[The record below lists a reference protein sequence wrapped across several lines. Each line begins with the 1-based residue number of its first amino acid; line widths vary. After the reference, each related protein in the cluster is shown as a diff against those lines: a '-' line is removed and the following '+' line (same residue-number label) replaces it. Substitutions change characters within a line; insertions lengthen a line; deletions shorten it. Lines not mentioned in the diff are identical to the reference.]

1 MPFFQK
7 FPGAF
12 WLANTMEIF
21 ERMAWY
27 GFYAVS
33 SLYITGSVES
43 GGLGLSSEKRG
54 IIQGIIPFL
63 LYLFPVVTGALADK
77 FGYKRTF
84 FTAYAIMTPAYYL
97 MGQPDGFWGFFFTFL
112 LVAMGAATFKPVVV
126 GTVSH
131 VIADKNKAL
140 GFGIFY
146 MMVNIGGFAG
156 PIVAGVVRN
165 NMGWPWVFRMSS
177 IWIACNFIW
186 LLFYKEPESRS
197 SGLAKELAEA
207 KEKLKDQIDVVAPE
221 ASSQLRSA
229 LSGLGA
235 ALLRLAPT
243 FVAGGFLLGWVPALI
258 AAGGIVVIGILIKI
272 IHSVV
277 PAEVK
282 MLLRKSGQD
291 IVEVLG
297 NGAFFV
303 STMGTIFL
311 LMLAGGDWI
320 SWLDMGIL
328 IAVLIGGNIVIDI
341 IIRAREEEGHGLWQP
356 AKVGDWRF
364 ALYLLVLSGFW
375 TEFNQ
380 LFITMPEYIRDYTDT
395 SDILG
400 WMHGLFNTL
409 GMSGQWTGFLGNL
422 TRDVGVNPHFNINP
436 EFLINIDAGAIVI
449 FQVIISAI
457 FAKRKPFTTM
467 IVGTILT
474 GVGMAMNVYGGM
486 GWVVVAAIFVFA
498 IGEMMASPKSQEY
511 VSLIAPKSKT
521 AMYMGYYFVSMALGN
536 LFGGIL
542 SGQMYGHF
550 GPADR
555 GGVDN
560 PGKMWL
566 IFGII
571 GIATALT
578 LFLYDRIVVQRHP
591 AEEAT
596 V

>member
-1 MPFFQK
+1 MFFQR
-7 FPGAF
+7 FPGTF

-112 LVAMGAATFKPVVV
+112 LVAIGAATFKPVVV

-131 VIADKNKAL
+131 VIANKDKSL

-156 PIVAGVVRN
+156 PIVAGIVRN
-165 NMGWPWVFRMSS
+165 NLGWPWVFRMSS

-186 LLFYKEPESRS
+186 LLFYKEPEARA

-207 KEKLKDQIDVVAPE
+207 KEKLKDQVDMVVEE
-221 ASSQLRSA
+221 AGSQLRST
-229 LSGLGA
+229 LSQIGA
-235 ALLRLAPT
+235 ILVRLAPT
-243 FVAGGFLLGWVPALI
+243 FIVAGFLLGWVPTAI
-258 AAGGIVVIGILIKI
+258 AIGGIVAIGLLLRLL
-272 IHSVV
+272 HAVV
-277 PAEVK
+277 PGEVK
-282 MLLRKSGQD
+282 LLLRKSGED

-311 LMLAGGDWI
+311 LMLAGGDWV
-320 SWLDMGIL
+320 SWADMGYL
-328 IAVLIGGNIVIDI
+328 IAVLLVGNIVVDI
-341 IIRAREEEGHGLWQP
+341 VLRARGTEGHGLWQP

-380 LFITMPEYIRDYTDT
+380 LFITLPEYIRDYTDT
-395 SDILG
+395 SDILN
-400 WMHGLFNTL
+400 WMQGVFNTL
-409 GMSGQWTGFLGNL
+409 GMSGSWNGFLQNL
-422 TRDVGVNPHFNINP
+422 TRDVGVNAHFNINP
-436 EFLINIDAGAIVI
+436 EFLINIDAGAIVL
-449 FQVIISAI
+449 FQVMISAI

-486 GWVVVAAIFVFA
+486 GWIVVAAIFVFA

-521 AMYMGYYFVSMALGN
+521 AMYMGYYFVSVALGN

-550 GPADR
+550 GPAER
-555 GGVDN
+555 GGIDN

-571 GIATALT
+571 GVATAFI

-591 AEEAT
+591 AEEAPA
-596 V
+596 

>member
-1 MPFFQK
+1 MFFK
-7 FPGAF
+7 RFPGTF

-112 LVAMGAATFKPVVV
+112 LVALGAATFKPVVV

-131 VIADKNKAL
+131 VIADKDKSL

-156 PIVAGVVRN
+156 PIVAGIVRN
-165 NMGWPWVFRMSS
+165 NLGWPWVFRMSS
-177 IWIACNFIW
+177 IWIAFNFIW
-186 LLFYKEPESRS
+186 LIFYKEPKTRS
-197 SGLAKELAEA
+197 SSLARELEEA
-207 KEKLKDQIDVVAPE
+207 KERLKDEVEVVVE

-229 LSGLGA
+229 LSQIGA
-235 ALLRLAPT
+235 ILVRLAPT
-243 FVAGGFLLGWVPALI
+243 FVAAGFLLGWVPTLI
-258 AAGGIVVIGILIKI
+258 AMGGIVVVGLLIKI
-272 IHSVV
+272 LHWVV
-277 PAEVK
+277 PGEVK
-282 MLLRKSGQD
+282 LLLRKSGED

-320 SWLDMGIL
+320 SWRNMGIL
-328 IAVLIGGNIVIDI
+328 IAVLIVGNVIVDI
-341 IIRAREEEGHGLWQP
+341 VLRARQEEGRGLWQP
-356 AKVGDWRF
+356 ARVGDWRF

-380 LFITMPEYIRDYTDT
+380 LFITLPEYIRDYTDT

-400 WMHGLFNTL
+400 GMQSLFNTL
-409 GMSGQWTGFLGNL
+409 GMSGSWQGFLHNL
-422 TRDVGVNPHFNINP
+422 TRDVGVNAHFNINP
-436 EFLINIDAGAIVI
+436 EFLINIDAGAIVL
-449 FQVIISAI
+449 FQVAISAI

-486 GWVVVAAIFVFA
+486 GWIVVAAIFVFA

-521 AMYMGYYFVSMALGN
+521 AMYMGYYFVSVALGN

-550 GPADR
+550 GPAER
-555 GGVDN
+555 GGIDQ
-560 PGKMWL
+560 PGTMWL
-566 IFGII
+566 IFGFI
-571 GIATALT
+571 GIATALI
-578 LFLYDRIVVQRHP
+578 LFLYDRIVVQKHP
-591 AEEAT
+591 ADEAT
-596 V
+596 A

>member
-7 FPGAF
+7 FPSAF

-33 SLYITGSVES
+33 TLYLTGSVET

-84 FTAYAIMTPAYYL
+84 FTAYAIMTPAYFL
-97 MGQPDGFWGFFFTFL
+97 LGQPDGFWGFFFCFL
-112 LVAMGAATFKPVVV
+112 LVALGAATFKPVVV

-131 VIADKNKAL
+131 VIDDKYKSL

-146 MMVNIGGFAG
+146 MMVNVGGFVG
-156 PIVAGVVRN
+156 PIVAGIVRN
-165 NMGWPWVFRMSS
+165 DLGWPWVFRMSS

-186 LLFYKEPESRS
+186 LAFYKEPLGRKAA
-197 SGLAKELAEA
+197 LTKELEEA
-207 KEKLKDQIDVVAPE
+207 KAKLADVVQAPVK
-221 ASSQLRSA
+221 SSPPQIL
-229 LSGLGA
+229 A
-235 ALLRLAPT
+235 ALLRGGPT
-243 FVAGGFLLGWVPALI
+243 FIVAGFVLGWTPTLFAL
-258 AAGGIVVIGILIKI
+258 AGLSILSVAIRI
-272 IHSVV
+272 LVAVV
-277 PAEVK
+277 PNEVRL
-282 MLLRKSGQD
+282 LLRKSGED
-291 IVEVLG
+291 VVEVLG

-303 STMGTIFL
+303 STVGTIFL
-311 LMLAGGDWI
+311 LMLAGGEWI
-320 SWLDMGIL
+320 SWENMGIL
-328 IAVLIGGNIVIDI
+328 IAVLIVGNLIVDMFLKK
-341 IIRAREEEGHGLWQP
+341 RGDAEGLWQS

-380 LFITMPEYIRDYTDT
+380 LFITLPEYIRDYTNTD
-395 SDILG
+395 DILHSLQG
-400 WMHGLFNTL
+400 FFNTL
-409 GMSGQWTGFLGNL
+409 GMNGTWQGFLTNM
-422 TRDVGVNPHFNINP
+422 TRAEGVNPVHNINP
-436 EFLINIDAGAIVI
+436 EFLINIDAGAIIV
-449 FQVIISAI
+449 FQVLISAI

-474 GVGMAMNVYGGM
+474 GVGMAMNIYGGM
-486 GWVVVAAIFVFA
+486 GWIVVAAIFVFA

-511 VSLIAPKSKT
+511 VALIAPKSKT
-521 AMYMGYYFVSMALGN
+521 AMYMGYYFVSVALGN
-536 LFGGIL
+536 LFAGIL
-542 SGQMYGHF
+542 SGQLYGHF

-555 GGVDN
+555 GGIDK
-560 PGKMWL
+560 PGTMWL

-571 GIATALT
+571 GVATAAI
-578 LFLYDRIVVQRHP
+578 LFLYDKLVIRRRP
-591 AEEAT
+591 AEAVEA
-596 V
+596 

>member
-7 FPGAF
+7 FPSAF

-33 SLYITGSVES
+33 TLYLTGSVET
-43 GGLGLSSEKRG
+43 GGLGLTSEKRG

-112 LVAMGAATFKPVVV
+112 LVALGAATFKPVVV

-131 VIADKNKAL
+131 VIADKDKSL

-146 MMVNIGGFAG
+146 MMVNVGGFIG
-156 PIVAGVVRN
+156 PIVAGIVRN
-165 NMGWPWVFRMSS
+165 DLGWPWVFRMSS

-186 LLFYKEPESRS
+186 LAFYKEPLGRKAA
-197 SGLAKELAEA
+197 LTKELEEA
-207 KEKLKDQIDVVAPE
+207 KAKLANVVHGPIKSGPPQIFAGI
-221 ASSQLRSA
+221 LR
-229 LSGLGA
+229 G
-235 ALLRLAPT
+235 APT
-243 FVAGGFLLGWVPALI
+243 FIAAGFLLGWTPTLI
-258 AAGGIVVIGILIKI
+258 ALAGLVVLSLAIRLLVA
-272 IHSVV
+272 VV
-277 PAEVK
+277 PNEVRL
-282 MLLRKSGQD
+282 LLRKSGED
-291 IVEVLG
+291 VVEVLG

-303 STMGTIFL
+303 STVGTIFL

-320 SWLDMGIL
+320 SWEDMGIL
-328 IAVLIGGNIVIDI
+328 IAVLIVGNLIVDMFLKG
-341 IIRAREEEGHGLWQP
+341 RHDAEGLWQT
-356 AKVGDWRF
+356 AKIGDWRF

-380 LFITMPEYIRDYTDT
+380 LFITLPEYIRDYTNT
-395 SDILG
+395 NDILN
-400 WMHGLFNTL
+400 WMHGLINTL
-409 GMSGQWTGFLGNL
+409 GMSGSWDGMLHSL
-422 TRDVGVNPHFNINP
+422 TRAEGVNPQFNINP
-436 EFLINIDAGAIVI
+436 EFLINIDAGAII
-449 FQVIISAI
+449 LFQVLISAF

-486 GWVVVAAIFVFA
+486 GWIVVAAIFVFA

-521 AMYMGYYFVSMALGN
+521 AMYMGYYFVSVALGN
-536 LFGGIL
+536 LFAGIL
-542 SGQMYGHF
+542 SGQLYGHF
-550 GPADR
+550 GPVEK
-555 GGVDN
+555 GGIN
-560 PGKMWL
+560 KPGTMWL
-566 IFGII
+566 IFGLI
-571 GIATALT
+571 GIATAVI
-578 LFLYDRIVVQRHP
+578 LFLYDKIVIRRRP
-591 AEEAT
+591 AETAAA
-596 V
+596 

>member
-7 FPGAF
+7 FPSAF

-33 SLYITGSVES
+33 TLYLTGSVET

-84 FTAYAIMTPAYYL
+84 FTAYAIMTPAYFL
-97 MGQPDGFWGFFFTFL
+97 LGQPDGFWGFFFCFL
-112 LVAMGAATFKPVVV
+112 LVAVGAATFKPVVV

-131 VIADKNKAL
+131 VIDDKYKSL

-146 MMVNIGGFAG
+146 MMVNVGGFLG
-156 PIVAGVVRN
+156 PIVAGIVRN
-165 NMGWPWVFRMSS
+165 DLGWPWVFRMSS

-186 LLFYKEPESRS
+186 LAFYKEPAARKAA
-197 SGLAKELAEA
+197 LTKELEEA
-207 KEKLKDQIDVVAPE
+207 KAKLAGVVQAPTTGGPPQI
-221 ASSQLRSA
+221 L
-229 LSGLGA
+229 A
-235 ALLRLAPT
+235 ALLRGGPT
-243 FVAGGFLLGWVPALI
+243 FIVAGFVLGWTPTLYAL
-258 AAGGIVVIGILIKI
+258 AGLVILSVAIRILVA
-272 IHSVV
+272 VV
-277 PAEVK
+277 PNEVRL
-282 MLLRKSGQD
+282 LLRKSGED
-291 IVEVLG
+291 VVEVLG

-303 STMGTIFL
+303 STVGTIFL
-311 LMLAGGDWI
+311 LMLAGGEWI
-320 SWLDMGIL
+320 SWGDMGIL
-328 IAVLIGGNIVIDI
+328 IAVLIVGNLIVDMFLKK
-341 IIRAREEEGHGLWQP
+341 RSDAEGLWQS

-380 LFITMPEYIRDYTDT
+380 LFITLPEYIRDYTNT
-395 SDILG
+395 NDILRTLQG
-400 WMHGLFNTL
+400 MFHTL
-409 GMSGQWTGFLGNL
+409 GLSGSWQGFLDNM
-422 TRDVGVNPHFNINP
+422 TRAEGVNVVHNINP
-436 EFLINIDAGAIVI
+436 EFLINIDAGAIII
-449 FQVIISAI
+449 FQVLISAI

-474 GVGMAMNVYGGM
+474 GVGMAMNIYGGM
-486 GWVVVAAIFVFA
+486 GWVVVMAIFVFA

-511 VSLIAPKSKT
+511 VALIAPKSKT
-521 AMYMGYYFVSMALGN
+521 AMYMGYYFVSVALGN
-536 LFGGIL
+536 LFAGIL
-542 SGQMYGHF
+542 SGQLYGHF

-555 GGVDN
+555 GGIDK
-560 PGKMWL
+560 PGTMWL

-571 GIATALT
+571 GVATALI
-578 LFLYDRIVVQRHP
+578 LFLYDKIVIRHRP
-591 AEEAT
+591 TERASA
-596 V
+596 